1 MGAGVYKVTF
11 AASKIGSYYYR
22 IDSTTLT
29 PIQSFEELITI
40 IPPEI
45 HGSTLGPAAYGN
57 TLDDLF
63 RAVATEVGDF
73 KEVIATSSGTQNDF
87 PDAKRLATIPA
98 RSLQGAALYIYGPQI
113 SANLGQDTRIAD
125 SSPTGKTLTLD
136 PGFSNNV
143 VEGDIGWITNLN
155 GTGFWRNQYV
165 NAINNAVLKAKGTR
179 IPIDYD
185 VGIPF
190 DYTSPRVARPDQLIT
205 LYEVHAYNEDGVDYT
220 IPMNDQNRESMYG
233 WYYDYSSSEIVIG
246 YHWASQIDGFTIR
259 LMGGGRPAPMVNGDD
274 YTTVDFEWI
283 VNTAAATLKRGT
295 GDQRELAPA
304 SMFDNRADLNILSTL
319 TPLQP
324 NEIALI

>member
-1 MGAGVYKVTF
+1 
-11 AASKIGSYYYR
+11 
-22 IDSTTLT
+22 
-29 PIQSFEELITI
+29 
-40 IPPEI
+40 
-45 HGSTLGPAAYGN
+45 
-57 TLDDLF
+57 
-63 RAVATEVGDF
+63 
-73 KEVIATSSGTQNDF
+73 
-87 PDAKRLATIPA
+87 
-98 RSLQGAALYIYGPQI
+98 
-113 SANLGQDTRIAD
+113 
-125 SSPTGKTLTLD
+125 
-136 PGFSNNV
+136 
-143 VEGDIGWITNLN
+143 
-155 GTGFWRNQYV
+155 
-165 NAINNAVLKAKGTR
+165 
-179 IPIDYD
+179 
-185 VGIPF
+185 
-190 DYTSPRVARPDQLIT
+190 
-205 LYEVHAYNEDGVDYT
+205 VDYT